1 MNRHDYDKAV
11 EWAVG
16 ELRGAVPQFQMSTA
30 EVVAHFHWDNQDE
43 DNMLVGLCDMTDTC
57 VISHDVCLLIV
68 GARLQAGMPLP
79 RACIEWAGKMLHKAR
94 VGLNRPKKVGP
105 AFPGISP
112 HNGGRTYIV
121 SNVVE
126 RLKRGLGISAI
137 DASEVVGEAL
147 RRLDVDG
154 WSNADRNAEKAN
166 EIWKQWRRVR
176 LRRNKRIRESLPLA
190 GSANW
195 N

>member
-16 ELRGAVPQFQMSTA
+16 ELRGAVPQFGMSTA

-43 DNMLVGLCDMTDTC
+43 DNMLVGLGDMTDTC

-94 VGLNRPKKVGP
+94 VGLNRPP
-105 AFPGISP
+105 I
-112 HNGGRTYIV
+112 
-121 SNVVE
+121 
-126 RLKRGLGISAI
+126 
-137 DASEVVGEAL
+137 L
-147 RRLDVDG
+147 RV
-154 WSNADRNAEKAN
+154 
-166 EIWKQWRRVR
+166 
-176 LRRNKRIRESLPLA
+176 LRHAATLARPSLLPNPLIL
-190 GSANW
+190 SRPFDL
-195 N
+195 